1 MTQVIRKDGLL
12 YYGEE
17 QVKNIEQAYERIRKE
32 HNRKVGRQ
40 VAKRLDRIMGRK
52 ERIHGFGF
60 SFDSPIKRKVSSS
73 VCRIPIRL
81 LGLISTSYVF
91 IVGSWDF
98 PEIDDEDFDQWID
111 WILSK
116 NSGMLKLV
124 GKYDRAGRT
133 SKLLNKHYK

>member
-1 MTQVIRKDGLL
+1 MTQVTRKDGLL

-17 QVKNIEQAYERIRKE
+17 QIKNIEQAYERIQEE

-40 VAKRLDRIMGRK
+40 VAKRLDRIMRRK

-60 SFDSPIKRKVSSS
+60 SMESSIKRDTFSSL
-73 VCRIPIRL
+73 CKIPIRL

-111 WILSK
+111 FVLSK

>member
-1 MTQVIRKDGLL
+1 MTQVTRKDGLL

-17 QVKNIEQAYERIRKE
+17 QIKNIEQAYERIQEE

-40 VAKRLDRIMGRK
+40 VAKRLDRIMRRK

-60 SFDSPIKRKVSSS
+60 SMDPPVKGNTFLP
-73 VCRIPIRL
+73 VCKIPIRL

-98 PEIDDEDFDQWID
+98 PEIEDEDFDQWID
-111 WILSK
+111 FVLSK
-116 NSGMLKLV
+116 DSSMLKLV
-124 GKYDRAGRT
+124 GKYDKAGRT